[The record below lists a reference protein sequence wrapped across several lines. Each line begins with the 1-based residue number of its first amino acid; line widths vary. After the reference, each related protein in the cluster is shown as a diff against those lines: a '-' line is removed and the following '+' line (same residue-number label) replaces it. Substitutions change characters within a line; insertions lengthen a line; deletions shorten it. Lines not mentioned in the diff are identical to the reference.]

1 MIDYIGLMFASFIAL
16 IVTFFITY
24 PIKHLAWK
32 WHVLD
37 HPEQRKMHEHITPR
51 MGGLAIFIGFSI
63 GLLVL
68 HPEHIHMKAVF
79 LGGCIIVLTG
89 LLDDRYTIR
98 PIIKLSGQLAAAIV
112 LVMSGPG
119 LVIEKITLPF
129 LGMIDLGILAIPI
142 TILWVVGIT
151 NAINLIDGLDGLA
164 TGISTIAL
172 TVFFIM
178 SLIDLRI
185 IAAYLSIIL
194 IGANIGFLYHNFYPA
209 KIYMG
214 DTGSNF
220 LGYMIAVISM
230 LGLFKNIALLSF
242 VIPVIILAVPIV
254 DTVFAIVR
262 RLMHHQHIMQPDNK
276 HIHYQLLKAGLT
288 HKQSVLVMYAFSGL
302 FGIFAIFLARASAGM
317 TLIAVIIIFILVHLL
332 AEIAGLVLGGQQPV
346 INFFRKIFKRKK
358 REN

>member
-1 MIDYIGLMFASFIAL
+1 
-16 IVTFFITY
+16 
-24 PIKHLAWK
+24 
-32 WHVLD
+32 
-37 HPEQRKMHEHITPR
+37 
-51 MGGLAIFIGFSI
+51 
-63 GLLVL
+63 
-68 HPEHIHMKAVF
+68 
-79 LGGCIIVLTG
+79 
-89 LLDDRYTIR
+89 TIR

-164 TGISTIAL
+164 TGISTSAI

-178 SLIDLRI
+178 FLIYLRI

-194 IGANIGFLYHNFYPA
+194 LGANIGFLYHNFYPA

-214 DTGSNF
+214 DTGSNL

-242 VIPVIILAVPIV
+242 VIPVI
-254 DTVFAIVR
+254 
-262 RLMHHQHIMQPDNK
+262 
-276 HIHYQLLKAGLT
+276 
-288 HKQSVLVMYAFSGL
+288 
-302 FGIFAIFLARASAGM
+302 
-317 TLIAVIIIFILVHLL
+317 
-332 AEIAGLVLGGQQPV
+332 
-346 INFFRKIFKRKK
+346 
-358 REN
+358 

>member
-1 MIDYIGLMFASFIAL
+1 
-16 IVTFFITY
+16 
-24 PIKHLAWK
+24 
-32 WHVLD
+32 
-37 HPEQRKMHEHITPR
+37 
-51 MGGLAIFIGFSI
+51 
-63 GLLVL
+63 
-68 HPEHIHMKAVF
+68 
-79 LGGCIIVLTG
+79 
-89 LLDDRYTIR
+89 
-98 PIIKLSGQLAAAIV
+98 
-112 LVMSGPG
+112 
-119 LVIEKITLPF
+119 
-129 LGMIDLGILAIPI
+129 
-142 TILWVVGIT
+142 
-151 NAINLIDGLDGLA
+151 AINLIDGLDGLA

-230 LGLFKNIALLSF
+230 LELFKNIALLSF

-262 RLMHHQHIMQPDNK
+262 RFMHHQHIMQPDNK

-288 HKQSVLVMYAFSGL
+288 HKHSVLVMYAFSGL
-302 FGIFAIFLARASAGM
+302 FGIFAIFLVRASD
-317 TLIAVIIIFILVHLL
+317 
-332 AEIAGLVLGGQQPV
+332 
-346 INFFRKIFKRKK
+346 RKSVV
-358 REN
+358 